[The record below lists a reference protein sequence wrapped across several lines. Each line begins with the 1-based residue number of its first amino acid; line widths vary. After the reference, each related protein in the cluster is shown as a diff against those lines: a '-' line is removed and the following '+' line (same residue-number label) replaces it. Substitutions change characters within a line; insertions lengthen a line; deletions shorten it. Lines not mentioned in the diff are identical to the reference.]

1 MTVMTAKYELEN
13 CYDIKLD
20 TVDKLLALK
29 TMMED
34 VDNELIRNTSRR
46 YRIPLLAI
54 RQTLDE
60 CFEILEARYE
70 GWNDCIDE
78 ILGEEE

>member
-1 MTVMTAKYELEN
+1 MTGMTAKYELEN

-60 CFEILEARYE
+60 CFEILKSYHAVEVTDYE
-70 GWNDCIDE
+70 SSITN
-78 ILGEEE
+78 

>member
-1 MTVMTAKYELEN
+1 MTGMTAKYELEN

-46 YRIPLLAI
+46 YRIPLLAV

-60 CFEILEARYE
+60 CFEILKAHRAV
-70 GWNDCIDE
+70 E
-78 ILGEEE
+78 IGIGNE

>member
-1 MTVMTAKYELEN
+1 MTGMTAKYELEN
-13 CYDIKLD
+13 CCDIKLD

-60 CFEILEARYE
+60 CFETLKAH
-70 GWNDCIDE
+70 CAVE
-78 ILGEEE
+78 IGVGME